1 MITRST
7 IRSKEFT
14 PPYLSRVEVP
24 QVELNNQTIA
34 LVGAVS
40 KEIGVDLAMTFD
52 HSVNIEKFKIFLEEL
67 RAKYYFDDICIYF
80 DNLSVHRSQHIRD
93 RLDELSIAYVY
104 SPPYSPDFNGI
115 ESVFSIFKNQIKR
128 KRL

>member
-14 PPYLSRVEVP
+14 PPYLRVEVP

-67 RAKYYFDDICIYF
+67 NKSLKGESP
-80 DNLSVHRSQHIRD
+80 DNLSDNKSNDNNLINKIKDV
-93 RLDELSIAYVY
+93 LS
-104 SPPYSPDFNGI
+104 
-115 ESVFSIFKNQIKR
+115 
-128 KRL
+128 